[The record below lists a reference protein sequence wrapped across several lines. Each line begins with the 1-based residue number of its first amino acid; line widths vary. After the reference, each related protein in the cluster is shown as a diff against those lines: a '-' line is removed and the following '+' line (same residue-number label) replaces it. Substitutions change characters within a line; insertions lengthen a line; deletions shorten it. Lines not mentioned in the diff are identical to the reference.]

1 MKRNVYVVLTV
12 GLITLLILAGCQNNY
27 TPKETL
33 TETANSAETMLP
45 PVTEIDP
52 TAAVNETP
60 LKQIDLELKEN
71 HQIHAEV
78 YAPEIQKLPSYK
90 LEPLQFDPQ
99 AVAAVLIPD
108 DSSPFTIDYDEMR
121 ESSFLTTENGNVL
134 RIGSSSI
141 FLYRNQDQG
150 DAAKFSKDDTILNL
164 LTEYAESNPDHQND
178 SLAFMTMEDAIQR
191 AENIFKELGLCWQP
205 VLQTSIGMDHQQIMQ
220 YQQERLPEYEG
231 IELQKTPV
239 LDNLTQEDDTYLLR
253 FGFSYNAVP
262 IFGFP
267 QEPNL
272 ELRSDAP
279 IPVYMSAEM
288 MITPRG
294 ITSFNLTGGYK
305 IVETD
310 VRPLLSAE
318 EAVAKYK
325 QKWDSTILPLEDE
338 NWEVY
343 AIYLEYITKWAD
355 GSPYLTPYW
364 CLGKDAMMTNR
375 LTGETAWSREFG
387 FSGTGVRFNAFTG
400 EELLYGG

>member
-1 MKRNVYVVLTV
+1 MKCKVCVALV
-12 GLITLLILAGCQNNY
+12 ISLLSLLLLVGCQDNNA
-27 TPKETL
+27 TKA
-33 TETANSAETMLP
+33 TADSAGAMLP
-45 PVTEIDP
+45 PITEVDP
-52 TAAVNETP
+52 TAAVNETS
-60 LKQIDLELKEN
+60 LKQINLELKEN

-78 YAPEIQKLPSYK
+78 YAPDIQELPSYK

-99 AVAAVLIPD
+99 AVAAVLLPD
-108 DSSPFTIDYDEMR
+108 DSSPFTVDFDEMR
-121 ESSFLTTENGNVL
+121 KSSFLITGKGNVL

-141 FLYRNQDQG
+141 LLYRNQNQG
-150 DAAKFSKDDTILNL
+150 NPAKFSKDDTILNL
-164 LTEYAESNPDHQND
+164 LTEYAQSNPDHQND
-178 SLAFMTMEDAIQR
+178 SLTFMTIEDAIQC
-191 AENIFKELGLCWQP
+191 AENIFKELGLYWQP

-220 YQQERLPEYEG
+220 YQQERLPEYDG

-239 LDNLTQEDDTYLLR
+239 LDDLTQEDDAYLLT

-262 IFGFP
+262 IYGFS
-267 QEPNL
+267 QEPEI
-272 ELRSDAP
+272 ELRSDSP
-279 IPVYMSAEM
+279 TPVYMSAEM
-288 MITPRG
+288 LITPQG

-325 QKWDSTILPLEDE
+325 QKWDSTILPLADE

-364 CLGKDAMMTNR
+364 CLGRDAMITNR
-375 LTGETAWSREFG
+375 LTGEIAWSREVG
-387 FSGTGVRFNAFTG
+387 YSGTGVRFNAFTG

>member
-1 MKRNVYVVLTV
+1 MKRNVCAALT
-12 GLITLLILAGCQNNY
+12 LSLLSLLILAGCHDNN

-33 TETANSAETMLP
+33 VATAIPTETPLSPL
-45 PVTEIDP
+45 TEIDP
-52 TAAVNETP
+52 TAAVNETS

-71 HQIHAEV
+71 HRIHAAV
-78 YAPEIQKLPSYK
+78 YAPDIQELPSCK

-108 DSSPFTIDYDEMR
+108 DSSPFTVDYDEMR
-121 ESSFLTTENGNVL
+121 KSLTLTTENGNVL

-141 FLYRNQDQG
+141 LLYRNQDQG
-150 DAAKFSKDDTILNL
+150 DPAKFSKDDTILNL
-164 LTEYAESNPDHQND
+164 LTEYAKSNPDHQKD
-178 SLAFMTMEDAIQR
+178 SLTFMTMEDAIQR

-220 YQQERLPEYEG
+220 YQQERLPEYDG

-239 LDNLTQEDDTYLLR
+239 MDNLTQEDDTYLLT

-262 IFGFP
+262 IYGFS
-267 QEPNL
+267 QEPDI
-272 ELRSDAP
+272 ELRSDSP

-288 MITPRG
+288 TITPQG

-318 EAVAKYK
+318 EAVVKYK
-325 QKWDSTILPLEDE
+325 QKWDSTILPLADE
-338 NWEVY
+338 NWKVY

-364 CLGKDAMMTNR
+364 CLGRDSMITNR
-375 LTGETAWSREFG
+375 LTGETAWSREVG
-387 FSGTGVRFNAFTG
+387 YSGTGVRFNAFTG
-400 EELLYGG
+400 EEFLYGG

>member
-1 MKRNVYVVLTV
+1 MKCNVCAALT
-12 GLITLLILAGCQNNY
+12 LSLLSLLILAGCHDNNA
-27 TPKETL
+27 PKETL
-33 TETANSAETMLP
+33 VATTIPTETPLSP
-45 PVTEIDP
+45 ITEIDP
-52 TAAVNETP
+52 TSAVSETP

-71 HQIHAEV
+71 HQIHAGV
-78 YAPEIQKLPSYK
+78 YAPDIQELPSYK

-108 DSSPFTIDYDEMR
+108 DSSLFTVDYDEMR
-121 ESSFLTTENGNVL
+121 ESSTLTTKNGNVL
-134 RIGSSSI
+134 SIGSSSI

-150 DAAKFSKDDTILNL
+150 DSAKFSKDDTILNL

-178 SLAFMTMEDAIQR
+178 SLTFMTMEDAIQR

-220 YQQERLPEYEG
+220 YQQERFPKYEG

-239 LDNLTQEDDTYLLR
+239 LDNLTQEDDAYLLR
-253 FGFSYNAVP
+253 FGFSYNAIPVY
-262 IFGFP
+262 GFP
-267 QEPNL
+267 QEPDL
-272 ELRSDAP
+272 ELRSDSP
-279 IPVYMSAEM
+279 FPVYMSAEM
-288 MITPRG
+288 MITPQG
-294 ITSFNLTGGYK
+294 ITSFNLSGGYK
-305 IVETD
+305 TVETD

-325 QKWDSTILPLEDE
+325 QKWDSTILPLEGE
-338 NWEVY
+338 NWKVY
-343 AIYLEYITKWAD
+343 AIYLEYITKWAN

-364 CLGKDAMMTNR
+364 CLGRDAMVTNR